1 MNAADALAGRPPGVA
16 SFTVIQGSHRIARQE
31 DVVLS
36 TLLGSCVA
44 ACLWDE
50 VAQVG
55 GMNHF
60 LLPHARTA
68 DEREA
73 NVGWGAHAMELLIND
88 LLKAGASRRGLRAK
102 LFGGARIRAGL
113 TDVGE
118 QNAAFA
124 ERFLADEGVPVESS
138 SLRGDRGRRLQFWPM
153 SGRARQIFLTRNDI
167 APAPPRAAPPPARVA
182 GGELEL
188 F

>member
-1 MNAADALAGRPPGVA
+1 MNAAAARLREGPVH
-16 SFTVIQGSHRIARQE
+16 TVIQGSHRIARRE
-31 DVVLS
+31 EVVLS

-50 VAQVG
+50 AAQVG

-60 LLPHARTA
+60 LLPTARTT

-73 NVGWGAHAMELLIND
+73 NVSRGAHAMELLIND
-88 LLKAGASRRGLRAK
+88 LLKAGASRYGLRAK

-124 ERFLADEGVPVESS
+124 ERFLADEGIPVESS

-153 SGRARQIFLTRNDI
+153 SGRARQIFMAAGEAA
-167 APAPPRAAPPPARVA
+167 APAPRVVAPPPPAT